1 MLIDLLSTDNYVVYN
16 YELANSVGLHAAI
29 YINELINIS
38 KKAEKKKKLI
48 DDKYFIVDRKYI
60 TLRTTFPLTEQR
72 SLDTFL
78 EEHGLV
84 ERGEKLD
91 SIYVNIEQLTQL
103 LLGES
108 LMPKVTVPPK
118 PKTVVAPVAE
128 VALPKTKVPQK
139 VAIANKL
146 KSFVYSTNKELFDA
160 YIEWID
166 SVCDKIGWMS
176 QKAVMVGQQVVDD
189 YAKGNLDVALK
200 IVEIGTLNGW
210 KDLNYAIDV
219 FEKDYKSKFMPKSS
233 EPPAAR
239 KRAVVSDEVF

>member
-1 MLIDLLSTDNYVVYN
+1 
-16 YELANSVGLHAAI
+16 
-29 YINELINIS
+29 
-38 KKAEKKKKLI
+38 
-48 DDKYFIVDRKYI
+48 
-60 TLRTTFPLTEQR
+60 
-72 SLDTFL
+72 
-78 EEHGLV
+78 
-84 ERGEKLD
+84 
-91 SIYVNIEQLTQL
+91 
-103 LLGES
+103 
-108 LMPKVTVPPK
+108 MPKVTVPPK

-166 SVCDKIGWMS
+166 SVCDKIGRMS

-219 FEKDYKSKFMPKSS
+219 FEKDYKSKFIPKSS